1 MKYLIVLCERN
12 QYPRSFKSVGYQK
25 ERTEYMESTLT
36 QPGRRLAKK
45 MLLLQACVVLTMA
58 ILMSFII
65 DIDWGVSALIGGGI
79 FVFSNTAFAVCAFLF
94 SGARSSQKVVASF
107 FGGEVLKIFL
117 TAILFTFVFLYIEVE
132 LVPLTLTYLLAL
144 GINFLAPVLFIN
156 NNK

>member
-1 MKYLIVLCERN
+1 
-12 QYPRSFKSVGYQK
+12 
-25 ERTEYMESTLT
+25 MESTLT

-45 MLLLQACVVLTMA
+45 MFLLQACVVLTVA

-65 DIDWGVSALIGGGI
+65 DFDWGVSALIGGGI
-79 FVFSNTAFAVCAFLF
+79 FVLSNTAFAICAFLF
-94 SGARSSQKVVASF
+94 SGARSSQRVVASF

-117 TAILFTFVFLYIEVE
+117 TVILFSFVFLYIEVE

-144 GINFLAPVLFIN
+144 GINFFAPVLFIN